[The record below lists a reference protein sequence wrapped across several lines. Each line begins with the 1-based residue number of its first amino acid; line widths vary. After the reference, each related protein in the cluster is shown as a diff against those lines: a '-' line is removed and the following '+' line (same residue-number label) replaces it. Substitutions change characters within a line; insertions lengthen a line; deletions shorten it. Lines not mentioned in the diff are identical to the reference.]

1 MRANELGERSV
12 APGGVV
18 DEGAILAFRNI
29 VKTFGP
35 TVAVNDVSFS
45 LQPGEIHALV
55 GENGAGKST
64 LIRILAGDHQPDSG
78 TITLD
83 GAPVSF
89 DHPGAALES
98 GIGFVHQIPMFVP
111 GLSITENLMLGVPFR
126 RNAVGL
132 IDWAKAHAA
141 ARQSL
146 EQVGVDVDPKRS
158 LNELGPAERQLVA
171 VARALRRHPSVLVL
185 DEVTASLTE
194 LEVRTVHRQIDRL
207 RSQGIAVLYVSHRLE
222 EIFRVADRVTVM
234 RDGRHVTTLPVSDL
248 THQQLVNHIVGT
260 KLGDLFVRHDPAPR
274 MDDTVPTLEIDGLGD
289 GKLIDLNLKL
299 FPGEIVGIAGLGGSG
314 RSRLLKMI
322 YGAGAPQTGEVRLN
336 GTACHF
342 RSIADALAAG
352 VGFVTED
359 RIADGFVDTL
369 PIWKNITLPWPK
381 RFSSHGILK
390 LRQERM
396 YASHDATRIGVKMPS
411 VDAMMTQLSGGNQ
424 QKAIFARWISA
435 PIRLLLLD
443 EPTHGVDIRS
453 KAQIY
458 DLIRELTSQGVGI
471 LLVSSEIEELV
482 GLSDRVFILRD
493 GRFRSVL
500 RDEEITK
507 DRILHSLLDEER
519 QVSEHDK
526 H

>member
-1 MRANELGERSV
+1 MYANEITERP
-12 APGGVV
+12 AATGGQV
-18 DEGAILAFRNI
+18 DGDAILAFQNI
-29 VKTFGP
+29 VKRFGP

-45 LQPGEIHALV
+45 LRSGEIHALV

-64 LIRILAGDHQPDSG
+64 LIRILAGDHKPDSG
-78 TITLD
+78 ALVL
-83 GAPVSF
+83 GGEPVSF
-89 DHPGAALES
+89 SHPGAALES

-126 RNAVGL
+126 RNAIGL
-132 IDWAKAHAA
+132 IDWGKEHAA

-146 EQVGVDVDPKRS
+146 AQVGVDVDPKRT
-158 LNELGPAERQLVA
+158 LEELGSAERQLVA
-171 VARALRRHPSVLVL
+171 VARALRRNPTVLVL

-207 RSQGIAVLYVSHRLE
+207 RSQGIAVIYVSHRLE

-234 RDGRHVTTLPVSDL
+234 RDGRHVVTSSVSDL
-248 THQQLVNHIVGT
+248 THQQLVNHIVGSE
-260 KLGDLFVRHDPAPR
+260 LGDLYVRQDPVQHSDNAAPA
-274 MDDTVPTLEIDGLGD
+274 LELAGVGD
-289 GKLIDLNLKL
+289 EKLIDLNLQV

-322 YGAGAPQTGEVRLN
+322 YGAREPQTGEIRLN
-336 GTACHF
+336 GEACRF
-342 RSIADALAAG
+342 RSITDALDAG
-352 VGFVTED
+352 IGFVTED
-359 RIADGFVDTL
+359 MIADGFVETL

-381 RFSSHGILK
+381 RFSSHGVFRLG
-390 LRQERM
+390 QERM
-396 YASHDATRIGVKMPS
+396 CAVRDAGRVGVKMPS

-458 DLIRELTSQGVGI
+458 ELIAELTS
-471 LLVSSEIEELV
+471 
-482 GLSDRVFILRD
+482 
-493 GRFRSVL
+493 
-500 RDEEITK
+500 
-507 DRILHSLLDEER
+507 
-519 QVSEHDK
+519 
-526 H
+526 